1 MKLKIIS
8 AGASAAL
15 YGMMMASAHAAD
27 VTIGEEVT
35 RNGMKIGAVYIQP
48 VNMEPEHSTPAGES
62 DIHLEADVHAVRPNH
77 NGFPEGSWIPY
88 LKVAY
93 VLEQPEKQWKKEG
106 VLMPMVA
113 DDGPHYGDN
122 VKLNGPGKYTLTFS
136 FEPPIVNGFMR
147 HTDKETG
154 VDPWWKPF
162 TLHYEFAWIG
172 STGKK
177 GGY

>member
-1 MKLKIIS
+1 MKLTII
-8 AGASAAL
+8 GAAAAAAL
-15 YGMMMASAHAAD
+15 SGMMMAGAQAAD

-35 RNGMKIGAVYIQP
+35 RDGMKIGAVYIQP
-48 VNMEPEHSTPAGES
+48 VTMEPDHSTPAAQS
-62 DIHLEADVHAVRPNH
+62 DIHLEADVHAVRPNP

-93 VLEQPEKQWKKEG
+93 VLEQPEKHWKKEG

-122 VKLNGPGKYTLTFS
+122 VKLNGPGKYRLTFS
-136 FEPPIVNGFMR
+136 FEAPLVNGFMR

-154 VDPWWKPF
+154 VGPWWKPF
-162 TLHYEFAWIG
+162 LLKYEFAWVG